1 MSEVSLGTVYDINKN
16 LMDKEKRLSNSALRK
31 KIDEIDKDFFKKG
44 YFMLLCHEQRDYT
57 VFDITT
63 DANAGWAA
71 RELKDC
77 LSNRGDV
84 LSIEKTQDGIAYEIW
99 IRKTEGSFV
108 YYLFPYDEAVIVC

>member
-16 LMDKEKRLSNSALRK
+16 LMDKKKRLSNSALRK
-31 KIDEIDKDFFKKG
+31 KIDEIDKSFFQKG

-77 LSNRGDV
+77 LNNRGDV

-99 IRKTEGSFV
+99 IRKVEGSFV
-108 YYLFPYDEAVIVC
+108 YYLPL